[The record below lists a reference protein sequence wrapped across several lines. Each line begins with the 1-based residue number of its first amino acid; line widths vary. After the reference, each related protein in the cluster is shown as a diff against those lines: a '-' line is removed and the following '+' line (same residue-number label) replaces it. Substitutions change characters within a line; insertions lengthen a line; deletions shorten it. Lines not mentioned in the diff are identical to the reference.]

1 MYLHSEALY
10 LASPVGQA
18 CDVLNVTENIIC
30 CKTSP
35 KPDILRTVYPGK
47 LPEEM
52 AISALT

>member
-35 KPDILRTVYPGK
+35 KPDILRTVHPGK